1 MKKTMNK
8 FIYSV
13 LIAGS
18 VAVSSCTTD
27 DLDPSL
33 NQSKEGDEAIQT
45 VSDLEGV
52 LKGTYEM
59 FTQSDYYGRDYLVT
73 NEVRTPNTWSNGN
86 SGRFTTQATFK
97 QTANGLFIWD
107 PAYETIASA
116 NVIINTDL
124 STLTGAGGTEADLDY
139 ARHLQG
145 QAYAIRA
152 LAHFDL
158 LKVYG
163 QQHVGGNLG
172 VPYMTE
178 FKGDNEIPSRNT
190 IEENISMI
198 LADFN
203 TAYDMMGDFGMPN
216 TYMGKYAAPAL
227 ASRAAV
233 YFASIN
239 NDQSMWEVARDQAK
253 LVIDSGDFNIVDA
266 DNFVPSFTDGGTDT
280 NSIFELAFSGT
291 DNLSSNSMEYIY
303 LGCTYGDISVTD
315 EAFNS
320 LYESTDD
327 VRTNLLATEDCDGDI
342 LLRGLKFSDRN
353 HNIIV
358 VRYEEVVLNYAE
370 ALFELGE
377 GDPLT
382 WLNMIPQ
389 NRNADVYA
397 AVTQDNIIEERRE
410 EFIFEGLYYWDLLR
424 TGQDIVRTE
433 TAQPIN
439 IPYGDPRLAYPIPN
453 AELDANSN
461 IEQNPG
467 Y

>member
-8 FIYSV
+8 FIYGA

-27 DLDPSL
+27 DLNPSL
-33 NQSKEGDEAIQT
+33 EQSKEAANAIET
-45 VSDLEGV
+45 VGDLEGI

-116 NVIINTDL
+116 NVIIGTDL
-124 STLTGAGGTEADLDY
+124 EALSGVGGAAPDLDY
-139 ARHLQG
+139 ARHLVG

-158 LKVYG
+158 LKTYG

-172 VPYMTE
+172 VPYITE
-178 FKGDNEIPSRNT
+178 FKGDNEIPARNT
-190 IEENISMI
+190 IDENIASI

-203 TAYDMMGDFGMPN
+203 TAYEMMGDFGMPN

-233 YFASIN
+233 YFASILD
-239 NDQSMWEVARDQAK
+239 DQSMWAVARDQAK
-253 LVIDSGDFNIVDA
+253 LVIDSGEYQIVPA
-266 DNFVPSFTDGGTDT
+266 DQYVASFTDGGTDV

-291 DNLSSNSMEYIY
+291 DNLSSDSMEFIY

-327 VRTNLLATEDCDGDI
+327 VRTNLLDTEDCDGDI
-342 LLRGLKFSDRN
+342 YLRGLKFSSRN

-358 VRYEEVVLNYAE
+358 IRYEEVVLNYAE

-382 WLNMIPQ
+382 WLNMIPE
-389 NRNADVYA
+389 NRNADTYA
-397 AVTQDNIIEERRE
+397 SVTKDNIIEERRE

-433 TAQPIN
+433 TSQPIN
-439 IPYGDPRLAYPIPN
+439 IPYGDSRLAYPIPN